1 MATSAWP
8 CFSGKTHVHED
19 VDMAHSI
26 KWYHY
31 HGPLPLPEPRH
42 FAYHGLIHFTPP
54 RCSQPMTDMSE
65 TPDDDV
71 NLSDS
76 TPDESV
82 RIRLQKVLAS
92 AGFGSRRHCE
102 ELITQGRVEVDR
114 RMVNELGA
122 TVDPEAQEIRVDGE
136 KIHIARKAYYL
147 VNKPV
152 GYLSTNYDPAGR
164 PRVVD
169 LLPPTKERLFTVGR
183 LDMSSD
189 GLMLVTNDGE
199 IAQQLTHPRY
209 GVEKTYLVQVAGNP
223 TQEVLDK
230 LVRGVHLAEG
240 VARCVRVTVRSE
252 IKHSTQLEVVLA
264 EGKNREIRRILARV
278 GHKVMTLRRIAIGGL
293 KLKDLKPGEF
303 RRVHPTEIKLLT
315 QHAPPAK
322 LRRRKRR
329 TFQEQ
334 DGDKSGPGG
343 KRPRP
348 QGTIIGGSE
357 RRVRTGPGG
366 KPGGRPS
373 GRPAGKPPR
382 AEGQSG
388 GRSGGRSEGRPGG
401 KAPGERSMGRA
412 LGRSIGKSGGGK
424 PSGKPGRPT
433 GKPAGKPT
441 NRTSLPSKGRRPGRP
456 DGESG
461 GPPRQEFKGS
471 GHPRRTKGRPPQ

>member
-1 MATSAWP
+1 M
-8 CFSGKTHVHED
+8 
-19 VDMAHSI
+19 
-26 KWYHY
+26 
-31 HGPLPLPEPRH
+31 PE
-42 FAYHGLIHFTPP
+42 L
-54 RCSQPMTDMSE
+54 
-65 TPDDDV
+65 PDDDDY
-71 NLSDS
+71 SAAS
-76 TPDESV
+76 PPSEQSI

-114 RMVNELGA
+114 RVVSELGA
-122 TVDPEAQEIRVDGE
+122 SVDPESQEIRVDGE

-164 PRVVD
+164 PRVID

-223 TQEVLDK
+223 TQDVLDK

-303 RRVHPTEIKLLT
+303 RRLHPSELKLLT

-322 LRRRKRR
+322 LMRRKRR
-329 TFQEQ
+329 KLTEA
-334 DGDKSGPGG
+334 PG
-343 KRPRP
+343 
-348 QGTIIGGSE
+348 E
-357 RRVRTGPGG
+357 A
-366 KPGGRPS
+366 KPGPRGKSPNRPS
-373 GRPAGKPPR
+373 GRATGKP
-382 AEGQSG
+382 
-388 GRSGGRSEGRPGG
+388 EGR
-401 KAPGERSMGRA
+401 APGERSQGRA
-412 LGRSIGKSGGGK
+412 VGRTVNKSRGPQPGGKFSGRPTNKPGGK
-424 PSGKPGRPT
+424 PANRPKIFGKQ
-433 GKPAGKPT
+433 
-441 NRTSLPSKGRRPGRP
+441 RPGRNEH
-456 DGESG
+456 DAGDTEGESFTSS
-461 GPPRQEFKGS
+461 R
-471 GHPRRTKGRPPQ
+471 HPRPPKRRPPQ

>member
-1 MATSAWP
+1 M
-8 CFSGKTHVHED
+8 
-19 VDMAHSI
+19 
-26 KWYHY
+26 
-31 HGPLPLPEPRH
+31 PE
-42 FAYHGLIHFTPP
+42 L
-54 RCSQPMTDMSE
+54 
-65 TPDDDV
+65 PDDDDY
-71 NLSDS
+71 SAAS
-76 TPDESV
+76 PPSEQSI

-114 RMVNELGA
+114 RVVSELGA
-122 TVDPEAQEIRVDGE
+122 SVDPESQEIRVDGE

-164 PRVVD
+164 PRVID

-223 TQEVLDK
+223 TQDVLDR

-303 RRVHPTEIKLLT
+303 RRLHPSELKLLT

-322 LRRRKRR
+322 LMRRKRR
-329 TFQEQ
+329 KLTE
-334 DGDKSGPGG
+334 GAGEP
-343 KRPRP
+343 
-348 QGTIIGGSE
+348 
-357 RRVRTGPGG
+357 
-366 KPGGRPS
+366 KPGPRGKSPSRPS
-373 GRPAGKPPR
+373 GRATGKP
-382 AEGQSG
+382 
-388 GRSGGRSEGRPGG
+388 EGR
-401 KAPGERSMGRA
+401 APGERSQGRA
-412 LGRSIGKSGGGK
+412 VGRTVNKSRGPQPGGKFTGRPTNKPGGK
-424 PSGKPGRPT
+424 PANRPKIFGKQ
-433 GKPAGKPT
+433 
-441 NRTSLPSKGRRPGRP
+441 RPGRN
-456 DGESG
+456 DDDAGDAEGESFTSS
-461 GPPRQEFKGS
+461 R
-471 GHPRRTKGRPPQ
+471 HPRPPKRRPPQ

>member
-1 MATSAWP
+1 M
-8 CFSGKTHVHED
+8 
-19 VDMAHSI
+19 
-26 KWYHY
+26 
-31 HGPLPLPEPRH
+31 PE
-42 FAYHGLIHFTPP
+42 L
-54 RCSQPMTDMSE
+54 
-65 TPDDDV
+65 PDDDDY
-71 NLSDS
+71 SAAS
-76 TPDESV
+76 SPGEQSV

-114 RMVNELGA
+114 RVVNELGA
-122 TVDPEAQEIRVDGE
+122 SVDPESQEIRVDGE

-164 PRVVD
+164 PRVID
-169 LLPPTKERLFTVGR
+169 LLPPTMERLFTVGR

-223 TQEVLDK
+223 TQDVLDK

-303 RRVHPTEIKLLT
+303 RRLHPSELKLLT

-322 LRRRKRR
+322 LLRRKRR
-329 TFQEQ
+329 KLNE
-334 DGDKSGPGG
+334 GAGEGKSEPRGKSTNRPG
-343 KRPRP
+343 
-348 QGTIIGGSE
+348 
-357 RRVRTGPGG
+357 V
-366 KPGGRPS
+366 
-373 GRPAGKPPR
+373 RPAKK
-382 AEGQSG
+382 AEG
-388 GRSGGRSEGRPGG
+388 R
-401 KAPGERSMGRA
+401 APGERSVGRA
-412 LGRSIGKSGGGK
+412 VGRTVNKSRGGK
-424 PSGKPGRPT
+424 PSGTFSGRPT
-433 GKPAGKPT
+433 NKPGGKPANRPKIFGKQ
-441 NRTSLPSKGRRPGRP
+441 RLRRDDDDAGDGDGQSFTSSR
-456 DGESG
+456 
-461 GPPRQEFKGS
+461 
-471 GHPRRTKGRPPQ
+471 HPRPPKGRPPQ